1 MPLITITLHT
11 VAPVTKDTAVMVAA
25 SACRALNGATYETD
39 AEVLIAEC
47 SEVDTHQEQHLADH
61 RKKVAAMVRLK
72 SAPRAGAQ

>member
-25 SACRALNGATYETD
+25 SACRALNGATCETD
-39 AEVLIAEC
+39 ASVVA
-47 SEVDTHQEQHLADH
+47 ADCGGGRNRDGERSPDH
-61 RKKVAAMVRLK
+61 HKKVAAMVRLK

>member
-1 MPLITITLHT
+1 
-11 VAPVTKDTAVMVAA
+11 MVAA
-25 SACRALNGATYETD
+25 SACRALNGATCETD

-47 SEVDTHQEQHLADH
+47 SEVGAHQKEHLSDH